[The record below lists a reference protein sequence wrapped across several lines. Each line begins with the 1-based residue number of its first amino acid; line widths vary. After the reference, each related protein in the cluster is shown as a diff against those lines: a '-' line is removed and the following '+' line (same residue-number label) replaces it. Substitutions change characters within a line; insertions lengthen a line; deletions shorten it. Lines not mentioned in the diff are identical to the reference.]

1 MRSPPCHLLEWC
13 LYQDKKPQGEG
24 DGNRLPVSSPYEQKT
39 APRTLANLSSIL
51 IGLNGA
57 TCLFLEHSWVGEWE
71 HLETSHE
78 LGVGQ
83 LLHQGHRVGFPWAI
97 SAFSRREGREVTQAT
112 SSTEEPSVLSS
123 PESLWSPEG
132 LVLKPSSA
140 TYLQCGLGESC
151 FTSLSLSF
159 PLVGYRCAYLML
171 DFMETIDKMSITG
184 SSTEK
189 VLFVYQLA
197 LLCNKSAHSS
207 ESQKD
212 NH

>member
-1 MRSPPCHLLEWC
+1 M
-13 LYQDKKPQGEG
+13 
-24 DGNRLPVSSPYEQKT
+24 
-39 APRTLANLSSIL
+39 
-51 IGLNGA
+51 
-57 TCLFLEHSWVGEWE
+57 
-71 HLETSHE
+71 
-78 LGVGQ
+78 GQ
-83 LLHQGHRVGFPWAI
+83 LLHRDYHVGLPWAI
-97 SAFSRREGREVTQAT
+97 SAFSRREGREVTQAA

-132 LVLKPSSA
+132 LVLNPSSA
-140 TYLQCGLGESC
+140 TYLQCGLGASC

-159 PLVGYRCAYLML
+159 PLMGYGCAYLTDVGL
-171 DFMETIDKMSITG
+171 HGDNRYKMSITG
-184 SSTEK
+184 SSTEE